1 MVILGLLSTLVVL
14 STTPNTSRE
23 TVTEATR
30 LRVVL
35 EMALQEAQLSG
46 RPIAW
51 VPQGTNYRF
60 MQADLERRWQAV
72 TDDPY
77 LRPRS
82 LVEGMRIAAIAV
94 DGQPLPTD
102 GLLVFGSTAAP
113 LFEIQLDSAQGAFI
127 LRSRPNGRVDLIP
140 PIAS

>member
-1 MVILGLLSTLVVL
+1 MVILGVLSAMVVL

-23 TVTEATR
+23 TANEATR

-51 VPQGTNYRF
+51 VPQGTSYRF

-72 TDDPY
+72 TDDQY
-77 LRPRS
+77 LRPRN
-82 LVEGMRIAAIAV
+82 LVEGMHIGTVAV
-94 DGQPLPTD
+94 DGQPLPSD
-102 GLLVFGSTAAP
+102 GLLVFASTTAP
-113 LFEIQLDSAQGAFI
+113 LFEIHLDSPQGAFI
-127 LRSRPNGRVDLIP
+127 LRARPNGRVDLFAP
-140 PIAS
+140 TAS